1 MGRQG
6 RALGPSGAGRRGD
19 ATGLPVFWNLNN
31 GVNFK
36 CLNLQV
42 SQAYI
47 PRMFDQRESEL
58 DAKAR
63 MVQEKVGNNFH
74 EVQGDLGGR
83 VPVLRL

>member
-6 RALGPSGAGRRGD
+6 RALGPPGLGRRGD
-19 ATGLPVFWNLNN
+19 ATGPPKLLNLKNWREIQM
-31 GVNFK
+31 F
-36 CLNLQV
+36 NLQV

-63 MVQEKVGNNFH
+63 MVQEKVGYNFH
-74 EVQGDLGGR
+74 SVQGDHSGCVPGLG
-83 VPVLRL
+83 